1 MTEQSEAQAVSDF
14 ITAVGG
20 NLADQGFPRIP
31 AFVLMALT
39 ASESG
44 RMTAAE
50 LAGQLAV
57 SPAAI
62 SGAVRYLTT
71 IGFVGRVSEPGSRRH
86 VYGIGR
92 TPWYTASLD
101 RSGSYRF
108 LSGMLRQSAARI
120 PGRPGAQARIEE
132 LASFFEFL
140 DRRLPALL
148 EEWNEERRGSR
159 PS

>member
-1 MTEQSEAQAVSDF
+1 MSENAETEAVNDF

-39 ASESG
+39 ASETG

-50 LAGQLAV
+50 LGEQLGV
-57 SPAAI
+57 SPAAV

-71 IGFVGRVSEPGSRRH
+71 IGFVGRVTEPGSRRH
-86 VYGIGR
+86 VYGMGR

-101 RSGSYRF
+101 RSASYRF
-108 LSGMLRQSAARI
+108 LIGMLRQSAARL
-120 PGRPGAQARIEE
+120 GARPGAQARIEE
-132 LASFFEFL
+132 LAAFFEFL
-140 DRRLPALL
+140 DRRMPALL
-148 EEWNEERRGSR
+148 EEWNEERGRL
-159 PS
+159 

>member
-1 MTEQSEAQAVSDF
+1 MSGSAEAHAVSEF
-14 ITAVGG
+14 INAVGG

-39 ASESG
+39 VSDSG
-44 RMTAAE
+44 RSTAAE
-50 LAGQLAV
+50 LGDQLGV

-62 SGAVRYLTT
+62 SSAVRYLTT
-71 IGFVGRVSEPGSRRH
+71 IGFVSRVTEPGSRRH

-101 RSGSYRF
+101 RSDSYRF
-108 LSGMLRQSAARI
+108 LSGMLRQSAARLDA
-120 PGRPGAQARIEE
+120 RPGAQARIEE

-148 EEWNEERRGSR
+148 EEWNEERERL
-159 PS
+159 